1 MKKKRSLWI
10 IKFISISLG
19 ISGGFFLFEI
29 FARIIPSTDI
39 FLLELPLYCDN
50 PKSPKYSCIFRR
62 EKFINGRFIRG
73 KLPPFP
79 IDVKKSTNDIGQF
92 SNINF
97 KDLKNNDKSILKILS
112 IGDSFVEAMQ
122 VSNENT
128 FHGLLNQSKTIDNK
142 KVVSSA
148 IGTAGN
154 AFPQYLVHLYYANE
168 KINLNSTLLIIPI
181 IANDFDESFNK
192 YNSKYAGA
200 KFSISNKEKI
210 FYTSRINN
218 TKTRFKRFLVKN
230 SYMTRYLLLNIKLTE
245 YLTRSPFCFLN
256 QTSPCDD
263 NLITEDESNK
273 EKYLL
278 TDSILATDIFLNN
291 LNELRKT
298 TQPISLKTS
307 GSTFKNPPKLKAWKL
322 IKDSGCSNLRIGD
335 AKVSSLHCNFIEN
348 KGLANAQDIEELGKT
363 IISKVKKNF
372 GIKLTWEIKIIGSKK
387 KYRRLFNG

>member
-192 YNSKYAGA
+192 YKSKYAGA

-245 YLTRSPFCFLN
+245 YLIRSPFCFSN

-278 TDSILATDIFLNN
+278 ADSILATDIFLNN

-298 TQPISLKTS
+298 KLERSKTIFVIDSDRKTIYDENFPKNTLFESQRNYFISKALNYGYKIIDMNEILS
-307 GSTFKNPPKLKAWKL
+307 KNYKENGKRFDF
-322 IKDSGCSNLRIGD
+322 INDSHWN
-335 AKVSSLHCNFIEN
+335 
-348 KGLANAQDIEELGKT
+348 ELGHKLVFEE
-363 IISKVKKNF
+363 ISKKFNLKKQ
-372 GIKLTWEIKIIGSKK
+372 I
-387 KYRRLFNG
+387 

>member
-298 TQPISLKTS
+298 KLERSKTIFVIDSDRKTIYDENFPKNTLFESQRNYFISKALNYGYKIIDMNEILS
-307 GSTFKNPPKLKAWKL
+307 KNYKENRKRFDF
-322 IKDSGCSNLRIGD
+322 INDSHWN
-335 AKVSSLHCNFIEN
+335 
-348 KGLANAQDIEELGKT
+348 ELGHKLVFEE
-363 IISKVKKNF
+363 ISKKFNLKKQ
-372 GIKLTWEIKIIGSKK
+372 I
-387 KYRRLFNG
+387 